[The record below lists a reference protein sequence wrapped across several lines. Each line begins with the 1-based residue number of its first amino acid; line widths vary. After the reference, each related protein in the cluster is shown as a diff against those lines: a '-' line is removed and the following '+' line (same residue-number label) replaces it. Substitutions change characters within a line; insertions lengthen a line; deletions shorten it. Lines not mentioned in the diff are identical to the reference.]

1 MCRSYGEGLALQFK
15 GKFPDYFKDYKYR
28 CTKDSVKLGRVTHYC
43 LDKDNNKWLVSFPTK
58 YHWRD
63 KSEISSI
70 KSGLSGLRN
79 FCVNF
84 RVISVAIPKLGCG
97 LGGLDWNDVK
107 PLVEEVFGDVTFD
120 VYIYE

>member
-1 MCRSYGEGLALQFK
+1 M
-15 GKFPDYFKDYKYR
+15 
-28 CTKDSVKLGRVTHYC
+28 
-43 LDKDNNKWLVSFPTK
+43 VSFPTK

-70 KSGLSGLRN
+70 KSGLIDLRN
-79 FCVNF
+79 FCVDF
-84 RVISVAIPKLGCG
+84 RVMSIAIPKLGCG

-107 PLVEEVFGDVTFD
+107 PLIEEVFGDVTFD